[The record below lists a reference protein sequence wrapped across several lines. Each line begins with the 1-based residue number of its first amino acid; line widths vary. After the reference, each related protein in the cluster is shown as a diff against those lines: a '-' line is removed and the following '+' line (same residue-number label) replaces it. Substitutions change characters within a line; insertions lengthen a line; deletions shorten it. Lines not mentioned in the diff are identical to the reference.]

1 MKPDILIILYYTQII
16 FILYMYMWKIYV
28 KSSPSPERNLRL
40 NALFD
45 QKKMLT
51 QKSPKLATS
60 QYSTGNS
67 PRKLEALNRQDGSY
81 IFDAESCNI

>member
-1 MKPDILIILYYTQII
+1 MNSYYTYTN
-16 FILYMYMWKIYV
+16 LYRNPPL
-28 KSSPSPERNLRL
+28 SPWMKTAIERSFRSKENTKL
-40 NALFD
+40 D
-45 QKKMLT
+45 
-51 QKSPKLATS
+51 SPKLATS